1 MSKKTHYWIKDF
13 DKMKESDW
21 ILKLLSI
28 NDVTKDLPKL
38 ANNNNVS
45 EVFISNQLLY
55 KHITTDINSI
65 IEKDSISLIK
75 ELIQLRERIIDEQS
89 YLEEFKIKINEST
102 FRNFYRGVNIPDL
115 IFNNYGFIEKDK
127 EIHLIR
133 DYKVQKF
140 RFLIEE
146 IINNIS
152 KQIRFYWK

>member
-55 KHITTDINSI
+55 KNITT
-65 IEKDSISLIK
+65 L
-75 ELIQLRERIIDEQS
+75 
-89 YLEEFKIKINEST
+89 
-102 FRNFYRGVNIPDL
+102 
-115 IFNNYGFIEKDK
+115 
-127 EIHLIR
+127 
-133 DYKVQKF
+133 
-140 RFLIEE
+140 
-146 IINNIS
+146 
-152 KQIRFYWK
+152 